1 MLNIKN
7 LVVYITIFTFIIYLL
22 TLFGIYKFNPE
33 YLNSIETTLKIL
45 IGLILIFRYNPFIYH
60 NKTFTDIDRRI
71 CFSAGI
77 ILLLNTSI
85 VLYLKS
91 HFENQIKN
99 ILNINI

>member
-1 MLNIKN
+1 MFNIKN

-22 TLFGIYKFNPE
+22 TLFGIYKFNPI
-33 YLNSIETTLKIL
+33 YLNNIETILKIL
-45 IGLILIFRYNPFIYH
+45 IGFILIFRYNPLTYH
-60 NKTFTDIDRRI
+60 NKNFKDIDRRI

-91 HFENQIKN
+91 QFEYQFKN
-99 ILNINI
+99 ILNI

>member
-7 LVVYITIFTFIIYLL
+7 LVIYISLFTFTIYLI
-22 TLFGIYKFNPE
+22 TLFGIYKFNPI
-33 YLNSIETTLKIL
+33 YLNTIETILKIL
-45 IGLILIFRYNPFIYH
+45 IGLILISRYNPFTYY
-60 NKTFTDIDRRI
+60 NKKFTDTDRRI

-91 HFENQIKN
+91 QFEYQFKYM
-99 ILNINI
+99 LNI